1 MAIAV
6 VTSCA
11 QFVLGCILAPASGPR
26 ASCSPDFSHLQLQHQ
41 HKHQCQHQR
50 CLKPAHHRPPT
61 KTSFFHPFLSWCLLA
76 ARHSTKQRRHSP
88 HIRSET
94 QLPLPCLF
102 YGIIVSRHSNK
113 VFPAFEAIF
122 ILPCTSSNLISHT
135 VSTVRSTV
143 KKPSA
148 SRT

>member
-1 MAIAV
+1 
-6 VTSCA
+6 
-11 QFVLGCILAPASGPR
+11 VLNLSWVASWLQHLDPGPA
-26 ASCSPDFSHLQLQHQ
+26 AALTFSHLQHQ
-41 HKHQCQHQR
+41 HKHQYQHQR

-61 KTSFFHPFLSWCLLA
+61 KTFFFHPFSSWCLLA
-76 ARHSTKQRRHSP
+76 ARHSNTQKRHSP

-122 ILPCTSSNLISHT
+122 ILPCTSPNLISHP

-143 KKPSA
+143 KKTLRLANMTLNSLPV
-148 SRT
+148 T